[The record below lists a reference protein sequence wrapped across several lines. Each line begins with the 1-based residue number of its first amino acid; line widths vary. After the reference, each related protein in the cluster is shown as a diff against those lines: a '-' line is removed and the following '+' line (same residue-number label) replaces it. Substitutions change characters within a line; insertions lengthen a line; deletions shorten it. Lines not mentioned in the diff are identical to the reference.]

1 MADAGVG
8 TGRARPGP
16 VWQPPGPE
24 PRPSPPHKVTTRLR
38 ELHHTIETGDRHRE
52 GVLQTIAFNLDA
64 WAGQVRRE
72 KAIYH
77 TLNKLSMDA
86 SKKVRGRGLRWG
98 RGPPCIEA
106 GALSDAAPR
115 AA

>member
-1 MADAGVG
+1 MQAPSLQQAG
-8 TGRARPGP
+8 AA
-16 VWQPPGPE
+16 QPRHVIRLAPA
-24 PRPSPPHKVTTRLR
+24 PRPPPPPQVTTRLR

-86 SKKVRGRGLRWG
+86 SKRVR
-98 RGPPCIEA
+98 
-106 GALSDAAPR
+106 
-115 AA
+115 